1 MATYL
6 FGPYQLDTE
15 RRSLSLGAKDLAVG
29 SKLVDTLLAL
39 VERAGHVCTTQQLLD
54 RIWPEGYTDPASLR
68 QNVYILRKLLREHWD
83 QPVIENVPRT
93 GYRFV
98 ARLRT
103 APAPEPNATPGAIP
117 FLRRPLVRM
126 SALAACVVLAI
137 GVTHSSGPARV
148 APVSLN
154 AQDARLYALGRYY
167 WDTRT
172 RDGLLKSVKY
182 FRLVA
187 SAEPRNALGYT
198 GLSDAY
204 FILGEYH
211 YGTQKEQTYYRWASR
226 NADKAYALDPDLS
239 EVRTSRANIFDQV
252 HKDVKAARAE
262 YERAIELNPSNAV
275 AHLWYGV
282 LLYREDQVA
291 AGHDQLE
298 AAEQLDPTAPAVSRW
313 LAMDDYLNRRYERAI
328 ALYRQTLDLSP
339 SDDEAAVM
347 LGLAYEGM
355 HDYPAALRSFKRAE
369 KICSCVMPLALEAR
383 TLALMGLTRE
393 ANIRLVE
400 SQRVPKG
407 GEKVEPLAIAVA
419 LIALGQRDRA
429 IDWIKR
435 STSDSFAA
443 VFLRLDPR
451 LDAVR
456 NDPRFGAILGKTVAV
471 CSLNC

>member
-15 RRSLSLGAKDLAVG
+15 RRSLSLGAIDLAVG

-39 VERAGHVCTTQQLLD
+39 VESAGHVCTTQQLID

-68 QNVYILRKLLREHWD
+68 QNVYILRKLLRTHWD

-98 ARLRT
+98 AQLRA
-103 APAPEPNATPGAIP
+103 APTPVPSATSGVIA
-117 FLRRPLVRM
+117 FLQRPLLRM
-126 SALAACVVLAI
+126 AVLAACVVLAI

-148 APVSLN
+148 APVLLN

-172 RDGLLKSVKY
+172 RDGVLKSVKY
-182 FRLVA
+182 FQLVV

-198 GLSDAY
+198 GLADAY
-204 FILGEYH
+204 YILGDYH
-211 YGTQKEQTYYRWASR
+211 YGTQKEQTYYAWSTR

-239 EVRTSRANIFDQV
+239 EVRTSRANIFDHV
-252 HKDVKAARAE
+252 YKDVRAARAE
-262 YERAIELNPSNAV
+262 YERAIELNPSNSV

-282 LLYREDQVA
+282 LLYREDQIA

-298 AAEQLDPTAPAVSRW
+298 TAELLDPTAPVVSRW
-313 LAMDDYLNRRYERAI
+313 LAMDDYLNRRYDRAI
-328 ALYRQTLDLSP
+328 ALYRQTLDLNP
-339 SDDEAAVM
+339 NDDEAALM
-347 LGLAYEGM
+347 LGLAYEGQR
-355 HDYPAALRSFKRAE
+355 DYAAALRSFKQAE
-369 KICSCVMPLALEAR
+369 KICNCVGPLALEAR
-383 TLALMGLTRE
+383 TLALMGMPHE
-393 ANIRLVE
+393 ASIKLVE

-419 LIALGQRDRA
+419 LIAMGQRDRA
-429 IDWIKR
+429 IEWIKR

-443 VFLRLDPR
+443 VWLRLDPR

-471 CSLNC
+471 CSLSC